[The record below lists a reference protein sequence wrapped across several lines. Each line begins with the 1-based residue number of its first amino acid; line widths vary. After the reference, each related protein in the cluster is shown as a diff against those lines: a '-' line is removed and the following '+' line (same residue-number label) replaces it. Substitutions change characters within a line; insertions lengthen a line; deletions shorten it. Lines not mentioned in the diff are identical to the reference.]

1 MYEKVLEGLE
11 SMKISPL
18 NCTTSFRAGTK
29 RKDQQP
35 ALKENK
41 TSPIK
46 RPGVFDIPSNIA
58 LNRTI
63 NKYKKNFTPEA
74 SDVYDK
80 AVNIAKHYQSPT
92 VEPKHIWLASL
103 MTFDNLLKELDE
115 NKTQYN
121 PSGRIL
127 FPRDIMDAAGINSNY
142 ALNNPKTKK
151 KVQKVLR
158 KHIGLLKE
166 GFKEEAQARPKLL
179 TNPTPSKNLVKELG
193 ENMAFLKVST
203 QSDVFYDSYFFYTAA
218 NSTDK
223 KLAKT
228 SYDFIFDIKKA
239 LMINDTKTKKENSLG
254 FYPDK
259 ADTIWKSADIG
270 NDTVVLYDNKTK
282 QSVKHLMDTFSHTI
296 ENPKN
301 KYKNLNPENVKII
314 NLNSLADFN
323 ILAKISQDET
333 KENRKTDKV
342 TIITG
347 DLSNI
352 ITNSVTDTQGNA
364 INLSMQD
371 ISMLY
376 NVNSKGEKN
385 PYVRYIFTMDSE
397 TYYVNSKPEYPI
409 SNILNG
415 YATQTLHSITAND
428 TKEHL
433 TTDEGISSL
442 ESKFNKK
449 IDKNAV
455 SKAIELTS
463 DEKGEYPDKVLNLLN
478 KVSKYFVKE
487 DKITEEQVISFVL
500 EMQKL
505 TETSNNE
512 ENVDIVYETGK
523 TLDDIVGSQ
532 MTKETAQA
540 IANEIKNNPK
550 TKGYLIYQ
558 AYGAKDGGGR
568 RNTAEAIAG
577 EAEIPMISINA
588 KEFLI
593 KDLSSLYQDPNL
605 AELKIKTLITKI
617 KAQAKTNPNK
627 TAMVFIENFDNFAT
641 DPYKGFYPSNYE
653 QKAFS
658 QLLTEMEKAKKE
670 NNVNLVVMGS
680 VNNREVIDN
689 NILKPGKFIDE
700 IVIYPPQDNEERK
713 EVLDYYIKKDNINI
727 NGNKQE
733 QLDTINH
740 AATMASGFRVTDIMY
755 MLESA
760 NNIAKERGKDSVD
773 KSDFTE
779 AYLRIQFG
787 RPNKSFVSE
796 HRKKI
801 VTSHEIGHALTL
813 QTMYNIAKKQNPW
826 CLPDKVN
833 FITLDARG
841 YYGGAMYPM
850 DGGNDEYSFEKI
862 ISDIICDYGGHSA
875 EKTLYDYTGSWGITA
890 DMEMARNWAESAVV
904 DMGMGAKTGVRH
916 INRDALGKLDI
927 SERQKQIIEADEEL
941 MLSGAEKI
949 SDKIVSEYKGFIEE
963 LTEKYYQKVGSGD
976 CIITSEEFTRELEDW
991 KNRQSKEKQQEL
1003 AFLDEKIATS
1013 VKKLKHGENVE
1024 I

>member
-1 MYEKVLEGLE
+1 
-11 SMKISPL
+11 MKISPL

-29 RKDQQP
+29 RKNQQQS
-35 ALKENK
+35 ASKENK
-41 TSPIK
+41 TQPVK

-63 NKYKKNFTPEA
+63 AKYKKNFTPEA
-74 SDVYDK
+74 CDIYDK
-80 AVNIAKHYQSPT
+80 AVDIAKHCQSPT
-92 VEPKHIWLASL
+92 VESKHIWLAGL
-103 MTFDNLLKELDE
+103 MTFNNLLKELNE
-115 NKTQYN
+115 NNTAYN
-121 PSGRIL
+121 AEGRVL
-127 FPRDIMDAAGINSNY
+127 FPRSIMEASAINSDIG
-142 ALNNPKTKK
+142 LNNLENRK
-151 KVQKVLR
+151 KVQEVLK
-158 KHIGLLKE
+158 KHIKLLKE
-166 GFKEEAQARPKLL
+166 DFKQEAITRPKLRI
-179 TNPTPSKNLVKELG
+179 NPTPSKNLLKELE
-193 ENMAFLKVST
+193 ENMAIAKADT
-203 QSDVFYDSYFFYTAA
+203 RSDMFYDSYFYYMAA
-218 NSTDK
+218 SSTDK
-223 KLAKT
+223 KLDKAA
-228 SYDFIFDIKKA
+228 YEFVFDIKKA
-239 LMINDTKTKKENSLG
+239 IMVDNDKTEKENSLG
-254 FYPDK
+254 FYSDK

-270 NDTVVLYDNKTK
+270 NDTVILYDDKTK
-282 QSVKHLMDTFSHTI
+282 QSVKHLMSTFSNTI

-301 KYKNLNPENVKII
+301 KYKKLNPENVKIV
-314 NLNSLADFN
+314 NLNNIADFN
-323 ILAKISQDET
+323 VLFKITQEET
-333 KENRKTDKV
+333 KENEKTGKV
-342 TIITG
+342 TIVTG

-352 ITNSVTDTQGNA
+352 IGNSMTVAGNGA
-364 INLSMQD
+364 TISMQE
-371 ISMLY
+371 INMLH
-376 NVNSKGEKN
+376 NLNSKGEKN
-385 PYVRYIFTMDSE
+385 PYVRYVFTMDSNM
-397 TYYVNSKPEYPI
+397 YYVNSKPEYPL
-409 SNILNG
+409 SSVLNG
-415 YATQTLHSITAND
+415 YATQTLHSITSND

-433 TTDEGISSL
+433 TSDEGVGLL
-442 ESKFNKK
+442 EKKFNKK

-455 SKAIELTS
+455 SKAVELTS
-463 DEKGEYPDKVLNLLN
+463 DEKGEYPDKVLNLLS

-487 DKITEEQVISFVL
+487 DKITEEQVLSFIL

-512 ENVDIVYETGK
+512 ENIDVVYETGK

-540 IANEIKNNPK
+540 IADEIKYNPK

-577 EAEIPMISINA
+577 ETKIPMITINA

-605 AELKIKTLITKI
+605 AELKIKTLISKI

-658 QLLTEMEKAKKE
+658 QLLAEMEKTKKE

-680 VNNREVIDN
+680 INNREVIDN

-713 EVLDYYIKKDNINI
+713 EVFNYYIKKDNVNI

-760 NNIAKERGKDSVD
+760 NNIAKERGKSSID

-779 AYLRIQFG
+779 AYQRIQFG

-813 QTMYNIAKKQNPW
+813 QTMYNIAKKQSPW

-841 YYGGAMYPM
+841 YYGGAMYPT
-850 DGGNDEYSFEKI
+850 DSGNDEYSFEKI

-916 INRDALGKLDI
+916 INRDMIGKLDI
-927 SERQKQIIEADEEL
+927 SERRKEIIEDDEEL
-941 MLSGAEKI
+941 LLSGAEKI

-976 CIITSEEFTRELEDW
+976 CIITSEEFTRELDNW
-991 KNRQSKEKQQEL
+991 KNRQSKEKQNEL
-1003 AFLDEKIATS
+1003 AFLDEKIATC
-1013 VKKLKHGENVE
+1013 VEKLKHGENIE